1 MVRANHNR
9 NSKIPYEEKEGLKAT
24 DATKKYFKGCL
35 VEILISKLLKKYQF

>member
-24 DATKKYFKGCL
+24 DATKNT
-35 VEILISKLLKKYQF
+35 LKDAWLKS